1 MLRGVNFRYD
11 EWVPGQPI
19 LTIRAFL
26 VALAFATMPLAVG
39 WAAPDALVYAR
50 LGSYL
55 EALRVQAGIPGMS
68 AAIVG
73 ETDIV
78 WERGFGRQDLDRAI
92 PALPDTPFH
101 LDGLGQTLTA
111 TLVLQCVEQG
121 KVSLDDGSAVSGF
134 LCEAHALAGAEEIT
148 SFGGWRAFIAEK
160 AR

>member
-1 MLRGVNFRYD
+1 
-11 EWVPGQPI
+11 
-19 LTIRAFL
+19 
-26 VALAFATMPLAVG
+26 
-39 WAAPDALVYAR
+39 
-50 LGSYL
+50 
-55 EALRVQAGIPGMS
+55 MS

-121 KVSLDDGSAVSGF
+121 KVSLDDPVGNYDPGNADPGATIRQLLAHTSPDRPARRSATGRNGWNRCATWSAIARATRTGSRWPTCSTA
-134 LCEAHALAGAEEIT
+134 
-148 SFGGWRAFIAEK
+148 WR
-160 AR
+160 